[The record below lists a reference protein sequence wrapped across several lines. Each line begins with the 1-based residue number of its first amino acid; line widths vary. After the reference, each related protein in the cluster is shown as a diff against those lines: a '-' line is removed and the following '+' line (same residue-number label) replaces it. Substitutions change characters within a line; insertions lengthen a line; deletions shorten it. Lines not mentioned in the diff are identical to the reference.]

1 MQNSNN
7 KHFTHFKVH
16 TQYSICEGAV
26 KIESLKDFCKE
37 NKLVSVGICD
47 TENLCGALEF
57 SEKLSKVSEKFTTLL
72 LIDKLPLVGLS
83 IIDKILSKVDFPEP
97 DGPTKE

>member
-1 MQNSNN
+1 MP
-7 KHFTHFKVH
+7 
-16 TQYSICEGAV
+16 I
-26 KIESLKDFCKE
+26 
-37 NKLVSVGICD
+37 
-47 TENLCGALEF
+47 F
-57 SEKLSKVSEKFTTLL
+57 SDLILSLSKVSEKFTTLL